1 MPWMLSLAATFVS
14 FFADAVKGIAGRLLV
29 ALGFGIVTAT
39 GINAAI
45 TYAMGSATNF
55 VGTGNPYFQATISA
69 IGLPWFIST
78 IISAVSTRA
87 ALKGLTSDGLSFWVM
102 RRQIG

>member
-1 MPWMLSLAATFVS
+1 MAALAATIVS

-39 GINAAI
+39 GINAAL
-45 TYAMGSATNF
+45 TFALGSSTNF
-55 VGTGNPYFQATISA
+55 VGTGNPHFQATISA
-69 IGLPWFIST
+69 IGIPWFIST

-102 RRQIG
+102 RKQIG

>member
-1 MPWMLSLAATFVS
+1 MWATAFAATLVS
-14 FFADAVKGIAGRLLV
+14 FFADAVKGIVGRLLV

-55 VGTGNPYFQATISA
+55 GGTGNVYFQQTISA

-78 IISAVSTRA
+78 LVSAISTRA
-87 ALKGLTSDGLSFWVM
+87 ALKGLTSDGLSFWIM
-102 RRQIG
+102 RKQVG